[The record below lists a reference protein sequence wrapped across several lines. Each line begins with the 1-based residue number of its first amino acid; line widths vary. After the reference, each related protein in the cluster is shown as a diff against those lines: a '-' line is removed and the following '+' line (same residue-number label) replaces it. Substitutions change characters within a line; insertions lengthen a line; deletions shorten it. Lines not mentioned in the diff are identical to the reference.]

1 MSITEKLQARPLRQ
15 SRVKTKS
22 QNENRLELGSAQ
34 LPKTKSRCRAAASE
48 RCGCQRLGMGWVQLF
63 LRRTGNIYLGLEAAA
78 SIGQLGML
86 EDIIKKIV

>member
-15 SRVKTKS
+15 SRVKTKGH
-22 QNENRLELGSAQ
+22 NENRLELGSAQ
-34 LPKTKSRCRAAASE
+34 LPKTKRFATQPPVSAADAK
-48 RCGCQRLGMGWVQLF
+48 RLGTGRVQLF

-86 EDIIKKIV
+86 EDIIMKVV